1 MATIDTSTIEG
12 FDSMTAEQKV
22 DALTKFNIPD
32 SVDMSKYVEKTL
44 FDKTSSELAD
54 AKKTLK
60 SKMTAEE
67 TAAAEAAKKQEEL
80 ENKYNEL
87 LKSST
92 IANHTAKYL
101 EMGYSAELAK
111 ATAEAL
117 FDGDMEKVFANQQK
131 ANEERD
137 KRVKAELMRDN
148 PRPDGS
154 GGDGD
159 KDPNIE
165 LAKKIGKAKADNA
178 KAYEDRMKRFY

>member
-22 DALTKFNIPD
+22 EALTKFTIPD
-32 SVDMSKYVEKTL
+32 AVDLSKYVEKTV
-44 FDKTSSELAD
+44 FDKTSSERAE
-54 AKKTLK
+54 AKKSLK

-67 TAAAEAAKKQEEL
+67 TAAAESKKKQEEL
-80 ENKYNEL
+80 ESKYNEL

-111 ATAEAL
+111 STAEAL
-117 FDGDMEKVFANQQK
+117 YDGDMEKVFANQQK

-137 KRVKAELMRDN
+137 KRVKAELMRGT
-148 PRPDGS
+148 PGPDGN
-154 GGDGD
+154 GGSGD

-165 LAKKIGKAKADNA
+165 LAKKLGKAKADNA
-178 KAYEDRMKRFY
+178 NAYEERMKRFY